1 MRIES
6 AQGSGARHGARFR
19 GFNPETKATTVP
31 SMTRGKFITFEGG
44 EGSGKSTQAGRL
56 AARLR
61 DAGAE
66 VVLTREPGGTPLGE
80 RVREVVLEAVP
91 EPVTELLLFAAA
103 RAEHV
108 AKVIRPALAHG
119 TWVVSDRFMDSTRVY
134 QGMLAGVS
142 PGLIAAVEYE
152 SVRPTFP
159 DLTIVLDLPPQVGVE
174 RAVQR
179 GALSRFDAADNTYHL
194 NLREAFLAVA
204 RSEPGRCVLI
214 DGNRD
219 ADAIADDVWR
229 TVEERL
235 LAEVR

>member
-1 MRIES
+1 
-6 AQGSGARHGARFR
+6 
-19 GFNPETKATTVP
+19 
-31 SMTRGKFITFEGG
+31 MTRGKFITFEGG

-61 DAGAE
+61 EAGAE

-80 RVREVVLEAVP
+80 RVRDVVLEAVP

-119 TWVVSDRFMDSTRVY
+119 TWVVSDRFIDSTRVY
-134 QGMLAGVS
+134 QGVLAGVS
-142 PGLIAAVEYE
+142 ADLIAAVERE
-152 SVRPTFP
+152 SVAPTYP
-159 DLTIVLDLPPQVGVE
+159 DLTIVLDLPAEVGVK
-174 RAVQR
+174 RAEAR
-179 GALSRFDAADNTYHL
+179 GALSRFDAADGDYHRR
-194 NLREAFLAVA
+194 LREAFLAVA
-204 RSEPGRCVLI
+204 RAEPQRCVVI
-214 DGNRD
+214 DASRD

-235 LAEVR
+235 LAGVR